1 MIQFFAPDIETTGC
15 LPADESRHC
24 SKVLRH
30 RAGDEISVIDGKG
43 NRFVCTVLD
52 PDPRATQVEI
62 LSSEKIEQHWTPN
75 IILAVAPTKNMDRME
90 WMTEKAVEMGVNKI
104 VPILCEHSER
114 KVVKTER
121 LNNIAVSA
129 MKQSLK
135 TTLPEVTS
143 LTPFRDFIKEYGNDS
158 LPDYERFMG
167 YCDAEYQRNLLIS
180 EYRAPHNVVI
190 LIGPEGDF
198 SPSEVEMAVE
208 AGFIPVTFGDS
219 RLRTETAA
227 IVALDTIHIL
237 NLQFKNLTPPL

>member
-1 MIQFFAPDIETTGC
+1 MIQFFAPDIEATGC

-30 RAGDEISVIDGKG
+30 RAGDEITVIDGKG
-43 NRFVCTVLD
+43 NRFTCSVLD

-62 LSSEKIEQHWTPN
+62 LSSEKIEEHWTPN

-90 WMTEKAVEMGVNKI
+90 WMTEKAVEIGVNKI
-104 VPILCEHSER
+104 IPILCEHSER
-114 KVVKTER
+114 KIVKTER

-135 TTLPEVTS
+135 TTLPEVSS
-143 LTPFRDFIKEYGNDS
+143 LMPFKEFLHDYGNS
-158 LPDYERFMG
+158 KLSSYQHFMG
-167 YCDAEYQRNLLIS
+167 YCDARYPRLPLTAQYN
-180 EYRAPHNVVI
+180 APSDVVI

-198 SPSEVEMAVE
+198 SPAEVEEAVK

-237 NLQFKNLTPPL
+237 NLQYKLSPAQ